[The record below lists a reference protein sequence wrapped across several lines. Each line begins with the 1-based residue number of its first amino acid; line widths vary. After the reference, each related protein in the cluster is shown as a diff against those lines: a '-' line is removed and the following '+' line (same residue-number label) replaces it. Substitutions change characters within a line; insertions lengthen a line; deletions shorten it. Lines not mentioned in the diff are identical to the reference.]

1 MVNRYDSSVVSVQ
14 YCFIDASG
22 KLNETSSPVQ
32 SLHGM
37 RNSKKSILMMTF
49 CSAKTVV
56 RVKGLAR
63 EPLTDFKALSK
74 SALLQ
79 TNDAFLF
86 TCCTSGCAFFMVI
99 TV

>member
-1 MVNRYDSSVVSVQ
+1 MVSVQ
-14 YCFIDASG
+14 YCFIEASG
-22 KLNETSSPVQ
+22 RLNETSSPMQ

-37 RNSKKSILMMTF
+37 GKSKKSILMMSF

-74 SALLQ
+74 SDLLQ

-86 TCCTSGCAFFMVI
+86 TSSTLDCAFFMVI